1 MKRILTK
8 TEPQQLSTV
17 IDGHRRT
24 QLRDV
29 GILGLLLAAGALAF
43 FILRSPVRAAGDFV
57 YFYSIGRLLNEHS
70 SLDLYNYQVQE
81 TEYDKLRPD
90 LHGTLG
96 PSPYPPFV
104 ALFFRPFAR
113 LTFFVAHR
121 IWMVVT
127 LCLYLAGLWLLL
139 RTFLPDR
146 RMYWPAVLSGALL
159 FWPFL
164 GRTFAPGQITAA
176 GFFAMSVALS
186 EQERQHYYMSG
197 LALSLCLYK
206 PTLLLWILPLL
217 VITRAWRTLAGFSTG
232 AVLLAC
238 ITTCAFRGMSIWHQ
252 YLGMMAYFAHIRSFL
267 IRSDYVDILAIAGLA
282 TDRTLSTAAT
292 SICLCAGAAIMF
304 LAWRHALS
312 GAAEHRTV
320 CAWTVT
326 LPLALL
332 VNVYTP
338 IYDSVLVVVSL
349 IAGARLLQHIA
360 QEWLICGCLLLLA
373 ASCCTTWIA
382 DVWHIQ
388 IFSFMIAGISVLQ
401 LSQLNGRRAVV
412 QMPIANTA

>member
-1 MKRILTK
+1 MR
-8 TEPQQLSTV
+8 TEPHHFSPL
-17 IDGHRRT
+17 IDGLRRA
-24 QLRDV
+24 QLRDL
-29 GILGLLLAAGALAF
+29 GFLGLLLAAGALAF
-43 FILRSPVRAAGDFV
+43 FILRSPAKPAGDFV
-57 YFYSIGRLLNEHS
+57 YFYSIGRLLSERS
-70 SLDLYNYQVQE
+70 SLDLYNYQAQQA
-81 TEYDKLRPD
+81 EYDKLRPD
-90 LHGTLG
+90 LHGSLG

-113 LTFFVAHR
+113 LPFFVAHR

-146 RMYWPAVLSGALL
+146 RVYWPAALSAALL

-176 GFFAMSVALS
+176 GFFAMSVALC

-206 PTLLLWILPLL
+206 PTLLVWILPLL
-217 VITRAWRTLAGFSTG
+217 VITRAWRTLAGFSIG

-238 ITTCAFRGMSIWHQ
+238 ITTCAFHSTSIWRQ
-252 YLGMMAYFAHIRSFL
+252 YLGMMTYFAHIRSFL
-267 IRSDYVDILAIAGLA
+267 IRSDYVDILAMAGLA
-282 TDRTLSTAAT
+282 TDRALSTAAT
-292 SICLCAGAAIMF
+292 GISLCAGAAVMF
-304 LAWRHALS
+304 LAWRRVLS
-312 GAAEHRTV
+312 GADEHRIV
-320 CAWTVT
+320 SAWTVT

-349 IAGARLLQHIA
+349 IASARLLQHIA
-360 QEWLICGCLLLLA
+360 QHWLIFGCLLLLA
-373 ASCCTTWIA
+373 SSCCTTWIA
-382 DVWHIQ
+382 EIWHIQ
-388 IFSFMIAGISVLQ
+388 IFSFMILGISALQ
-401 LSQLNGRRAVV
+401 LSQVNGRRVPVQIPLANAV
-412 QMPIANTA
+412 